1 MPDWSTLKYLREG
14 RVACLWYGRAPPPLY
29 LLQAGALLTMPI
41 LTRRLPSSSGS
52 TRYPPASTPATM
64 PSPRCGRRPR
74 TRALAGSDPALR
86 TPAQLLPTTAPHL
99 APLLSPWQENIRARG
114 FGPQP
119 PQLAAQAPRL
129 AVPQHPAAPG
139 APPGAPAVPAPA
151 GAMGGGMG
159 RAARP
164 FDGARMGML
173 LALASPIALP
183 LTPALA
189 PYTPAPPRPSL
200 LFLPLFYP
208 YPPTPTPNSS
218 DGDAARRQRRRRRL
232 R

>member
-1 MPDWSTLKYLREG
+1 MVWTCTPSTI
-14 RVACLWYGRAPPPLY
+14 
-29 LLQAGALLTMPI
+29 LTASRRSTHYASTI

-52 TRYPPASTPATM
+52 TRYPPASTPATT

-99 APLLSPWQENIRARG
+99 VLLLSPWQENMRARG

-129 AVPQHPAAPG
+129 AVPQHPVAPG
-139 APPGAPAVPAPA
+139 GAPGAPAVPAPA

-183 LTPALA
+183 LTPAPT
-189 PYTPAPPRPSL
+189 PYTPAPPRPPL

>member
-52 TRYPPASTPATM
+52 TRYPPASTPATT

-99 APLLSPWQENIRARG
+99 VLLLSPWQENMRARG

-129 AVPQHPAAPG
+129 AVPQHPVAPG
-139 APPGAPAVPAPA
+139 GAPGAPAVPAPA

-183 LTPALA
+183 LTPALT
-189 PYTPAPPRPSL
+189 PYTPAPPRPPL